1 MLPRAE
7 AWHACLVRALWAAA
21 EHAQVACGKA
31 TGARCIGVEI
41 DEERSNEAKA
51 AIEANG
57 LSDTCSIQTCN
68 ALDVDYSSATGV
80 V

>member
-1 MLPRAE
+1 MI
-7 AWHACLVRALWAAA
+7 CVVGAAA

-68 ALDVDYSSATGV
+68 ALDVDFSSATGADL
-80 V
+80 